1 MNKVLLKYGGTR
13 VGDMLHAI
21 PLLKKLKDS
30 NIKCDLAH
38 GSYEADAA
46 RLLKFLGLV
55 DKLHSNTFVNNGG
68 NLNVHAITNFV
79 KHIGSMYD
87 NEDTYDAIIVP
98 EESGTFTSD
107 TDICIDFND
116 VPWAS
121 DIVPN
126 VVVGNYI
133 PNLGNYIGVQA
144 SSISGF
150 KTYNHLY
157 NINYPGKVKSFGYI
171 TDKPINNSVK
181 IHGQSLI
188 DAYIQLKTC
197 SMVVSTHSSIGILS
211 YYLGI
216 PQIFIH
222 FWEHVG
228 THLADRDNIVS
239 LHKPDLATLQN
250 EINKLYEKN
259 NSIYAT

>member
-1 MNKVLLKYGGTR
+1 MKVLLKYGGTR

-46 RLLKFLGLV
+46 KLLKFLGLV
-55 DKLHSNTFVNNGG
+55 DKLHSNTFINDGG
-68 NLNVHAITNFV
+68 NLNVAAITNFV
-79 KHIGSMYD
+79 KHIGDMYD

-98 EESGTFTSD
+98 EESGTFTSN
-107 TDICIDFND
+107 TNICIDFNE

-126 VVVGNYI
+126 VITGDYLKLDNF
-133 PNLGNYIGVQA
+133 IGIQA
-144 SSISGF
+144 ASISGF
-150 KTYNHLY
+150 KTYNELY
-157 NINYPGKVKSFGYI
+157 NVKYPGKVKSFGYS

-181 IHGQSLI
+181 VHGQSLI
-188 DAYIQLKTC
+188 EVYLQLKTC
-197 SMVVSTHSSIGILS
+197 CMVVSTHSSIGILA
-211 YYLGI
+211 YYIGI

-228 THLADRDNIVS
+228 AHLSERDNILA
-239 LHKPDLATLQN
+239 LHKPSLSLLEN
-250 EINKLYEKN
+250 EIDKFYGE
-259 NSIYAT
+259 YC